1 MLQIIIS
8 EILTRFQFLNIFL
21 SGFDPSNNLR
31 FRDYEINFEDWM
43 DKYEF
48 KRESKYEKYEYSYP
62 AMTKSF
68 GSFKLSVESGTIN
81 NSEIIVL
88 LGENGTGKT
97 TFIHLLAKIVKP
109 DEKDIILQSLQFS
122 IKPQKIFP
130 KADFSVYSLL
140 NLKIKDN
147 LSDETFEK

>member
-1 MLQIIIS
+1 
-8 EILTRFQFLNIFL
+8 
-21 SGFDPSNNLR
+21 
-31 FRDYEINFEDWM
+31 M

-48 KRESKYEKYEYSYP
+48 KRENKYEKYEYSYP

-88 LGENGTGKT
+88 LGENGTGKS
-97 TFIHLLAKIVKP
+97 TFIHLLAKIIKP
-109 DEKDIILQSLQFS
+109 DEKDIKLHQLQFS

-130 KADFSVYSLL
+130 KVDWNVEHVLEQK
-140 NLKIKDN
+140 NLDYNIETIN
-147 LSDETFEK
+147 SYFYLSCFNMEAL